1 MCVCER
7 ERERERECVQ
17 VRADKCRV
25 CYRRLPCLDIIET
38 RTRVRQR
45 LLNFV
50 FAPKYRFKSNFK
62 NFPPFFIHFEI
73 RLPSVFSLSHLFFTL
88 FATPFSVFFSKYQN
102 FLDASER
109 ALTSLSRQ
117 GRPAADSREKKA
129 DKDRFDENLQ
139 TCNSKILT
147 EELVCIEL

>member
-1 MCVCER
+1 MC
-7 ERERERECVQ
+7 ERERECVQ

-88 FATPFSVFFSKYQN
+88 FATFAPFFCFFFKIPKFSRCK
-102 FLDASER
+102 R
-109 ALTSLSRQ
+109 ARAHFTFTA
-117 GRPAADSREKKA
+117 RPAGSRLPRKKA